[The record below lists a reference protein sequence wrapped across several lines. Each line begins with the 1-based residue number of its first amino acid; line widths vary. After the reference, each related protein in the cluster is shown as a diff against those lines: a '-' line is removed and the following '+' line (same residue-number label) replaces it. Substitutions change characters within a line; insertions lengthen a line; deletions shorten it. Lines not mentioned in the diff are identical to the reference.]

1 MAKQVIQLTESE
13 LNRVIVETIKKALR
27 EQWDSI
33 EDFKDIPKRSEFF
46 DPDDEEEYD
55 RLENMTF

>member
-1 MAKQVIQLTESE
+1 MAKQVIQLTE
-13 LNRVIVETIKKALR
+13 
-27 EQWDSI
+27 I

-55 RLENMTF
+55 RLEHMTY